1 MAAAVFLS
9 LCSWKMLK
17 QPLSHLLLTPEVIA
31 LTPTEESSVP
41 CQSESVKALYKHLYW
56 ILTLLQAREHLPEPL
71 SAQKCIVIPHL
82 THGIYKIHSG
92 VWCSLKALVE
102 REEPDE
108 QMERAGKFQSR
119 ET

>member
-71 SAQKCIVIPHL
+71 SAQKYIVISPSDTWHIQNTL
-82 THGIYKIHSG
+82 WG
-92 VWCSLKALVE
+92 LVQPQGLGGE
-102 REEPDE
+102 RGT
-108 QMERAGKFQSR
+108 R
-119 ET
+119 